1 MNGTKRKILYFEELS
16 STNDYAKTLLNNKE
30 NVVVI
35 AEKQTGGRGT
45 KGRSFDSSKGGIYL
59 TSLTFYDDFFAKDA
73 FLIMART
80 AVAVCKTLE
89 EFSLTP
95 IIKWSNDVYVS
106 DKKIC
111 GILIENVFSGNKI
124 SSSVVGVGLN
134 VNNALP
140 DYLKE
145 IATTMREELNGE
157 VDVKEVEE
165 ILLKNILEPFKME
178 EYTKRVGYLNRPLT
192 LTMNEKV
199 FQAVA
204 IRVEE
209 DGGLIVLING
219 EEKKV
224 YSGEVSLSV
233 RTEK

>member
-1 MNGTKRKILYFEELS
+1 
-16 STNDYAKTLLNNKE
+16 
-30 NVVVI
+30 
-35 AEKQTGGRGT
+35 
-45 KGRSFDSSKGGIYL
+45 
-59 TSLTFYDDFFAKDA
+59 
-73 FLIMART
+73 
-80 AVAVCKTLE
+80 
-89 EFSLTP
+89 
-95 IIKWSNDVYVS
+95 
-106 DKKIC
+106 
-111 GILIENVFSGNKI
+111 
-124 SSSVVGVGLN
+124 
-134 VNNALP
+134 
-140 DYLKE
+140 
-145 IATTMREELNGE
+145 
-157 VDVKEVEE
+157 
-165 ILLKNILEPFKME
+165 ME